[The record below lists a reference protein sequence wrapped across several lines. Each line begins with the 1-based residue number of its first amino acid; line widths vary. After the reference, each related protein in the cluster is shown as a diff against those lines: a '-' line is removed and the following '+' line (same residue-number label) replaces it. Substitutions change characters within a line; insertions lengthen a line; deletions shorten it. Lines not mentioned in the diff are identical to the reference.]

1 MPAGA
6 GGCLR
11 CGEKYPPGAKFCPE
25 CGWAISSGGPGGG
38 GSAPVKSPVRRRRKS
53 VSEDPESLPEK
64 SSSRKT
70 VKIDPE
76 DKESPLKKRTA
87 RNRVKI
93 EPEAAPAEKEGA
105 GKDGGDDAKGK
116 DDLGCGGWCIVLA
129 VLAAVIST
137 VWYLLTSFPRT
148 SFWIA
153 APIIGWYT
161 VSGIGFKGGKA
172 VLSIL
177 LLTGIVWWGLWAHS
191 AL

>member
-1 MPAGA
+1 MSAGA
-6 GGCLR
+6 GCCPR
-11 CGEKYPPGAKFCPE
+11 CGKEYPPGAKFCPE
-25 CGWAISSGGPGGG
+25 CGRPVSTGGTEG
-38 GSAPVKSPVRRRRKS
+38 AES
-53 VSEDPESLPEK
+53 VQ
-64 SSSRKT
+64 
-70 VKIDPE
+70 
-76 DKESPLKKRTA
+76 KKRISPPKA
-87 RNRVKI
+87 KNA
-93 EPEAAPAEKEGA
+93 PGSAPAEKEGA

-191 AL
+191 VL